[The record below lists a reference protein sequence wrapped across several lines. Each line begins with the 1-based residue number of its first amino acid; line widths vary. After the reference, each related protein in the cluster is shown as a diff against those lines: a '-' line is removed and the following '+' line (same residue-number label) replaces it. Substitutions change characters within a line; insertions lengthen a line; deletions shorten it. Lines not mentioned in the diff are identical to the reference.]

1 MTQNTIPKDNNIEG
15 QILIGEEKS
24 ETISHKDDAL
34 KRLDISFNKHIELQ
48 EYKKSNLLA
57 YWIKDFAKYHDE
69 ERTFSPT
76 SLKHFKRGDIIKV
89 NFGFNVGNE
98 LGGLHYCIVINNND
112 NINSGILNV
121 VPLSSIKEDK
131 IYNDTTC
138 VDLGDELYN
147 LLTKKYNNQM
157 STTLKEFNAIQS
169 LENVTAENVTKLSKK
184 ISNLKK
190 LEQELRKMKHG
201 SIAYVHQFTPISKQ
215 RIFRTPILSGIK
227 ISSTSLDKIDSKII
241 NLFTK

>member
-1 MTQNTIPKDNNIEG
+1 MLKGRINMTKNAVPNEENIEG

-24 ETISHKDDAL
+24 EAISHKDDAL
-34 KRLDISFNKHIELQ
+34 KRLDTSFNKHIELQ

-89 NFGFNVGNE
+89 NLGFNVGNE
-98 LGGLHYCIVINNND
+98 LGGLHYCIVINSND
-112 NINSGILNV
+112 NINSGTLNI

-138 VDLGDELYN
+138 VDLGDELFICYIKN
-147 LLTKKYNNQM
+147 ILLKCP
-157 STTLKEFNAIQS
+157 L
-169 LENVTAENVTKLSKK
+169 
-184 ISNLKK
+184 
-190 LEQELRKMKHG
+190 H
-201 SIAYVHQFTPISKQ
+201 
-215 RIFRTPILSGIK
+215 
-227 ISSTSLDKIDSKII
+227 
-241 NLFTK
+241 